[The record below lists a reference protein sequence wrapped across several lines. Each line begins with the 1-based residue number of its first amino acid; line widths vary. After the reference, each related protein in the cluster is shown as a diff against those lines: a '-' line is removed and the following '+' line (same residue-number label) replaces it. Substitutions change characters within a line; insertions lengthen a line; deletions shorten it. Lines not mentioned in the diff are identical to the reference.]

1 MSVHSRTLQR
11 NYGGSPQSSSS
22 VMGSGSG
29 SSTVSNGS
37 TRLFFSPA
45 HHGSPRMAANNGFFN
60 THRGNNTLMWMHGSP
75 HNNSNSS
82 KQFVPMDKFSTA
94 SYRNAVDLTS
104 TNDNDESLIDNILL
118 PNLNNTLSNQQQQQ
132 LQQQQQQRTLSL
144 FSSPKSN
151 DGRGG
156 NVRSPKE
163 SKNRQFRPNVY
174 V

>member
-11 NYGGSPQSSSS
+11 NYGGSPQSASS

-45 HHGSPRMAANNGFFN
+45 HHGSPRMAGNNGFVN
-60 THRGNNTLMWMHGSP
+60 NHRGGNNTLMWMHGSP
-75 HNNSNSS
+75 HNNSNS

-104 TNDNDESLIDNILL
+104 STNDNDESLIDARDNILL

-132 LQQQQQQRTLSL
+132 RTLSL
-144 FSSPKSN
+144 FPSPKNN

-163 SKNRQFRPNVY
+163 SKNRQFRPNLY